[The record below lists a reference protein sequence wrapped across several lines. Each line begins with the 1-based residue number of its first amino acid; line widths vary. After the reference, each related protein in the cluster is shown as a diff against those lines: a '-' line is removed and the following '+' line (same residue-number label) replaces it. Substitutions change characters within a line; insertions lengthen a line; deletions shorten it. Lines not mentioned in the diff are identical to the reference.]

1 MTTTDTSRAKAVATT
16 RVPLEIVNGSIG
28 GVRFGATAKVLA
40 RSPKALL
47 LWVPGDNYSSGG
59 RQTYGRATLCLVTD
73 RNRLGSFSSYRTLHR
88 GGRLSANLL
97 GEYSGPI
104 AEAFGPLAH
113 LAISPGRS
121 APWMTVLFD
130 GGGPALTPAR
140 PSIPR
145 PPPLPRRPSFAERK
159 AAAWMTPAE
168 WAAYL
173 SGKSPEEAA
182 NAILDALAMYAPV
195 SRPQRDV
202 DCLANA
208 LRGLAG
214 PMPKQE

>member
-104 AEAFGPLAH
+104 AEAFGP
-113 LAISPGRS
+113 
-121 APWMTVLFD
+121 
-130 GGGPALTPAR
+130 ALTPAR